1 MRGQEKR
8 KSPLAP
14 LFQRGEQE
22 GKSPLAPLFQRGEQE
37 NEENAMQVMEVLG
50 RVVML
55 PINALT
61 TGTEMV
67 AQSTKSVQKMAEKGV
82 ESVLGLES
90 SDDGHE
96 ADEG

>member
-1 MRGQEKR
+1 
-8 KSPLAP
+8 
-14 LFQRGEQE
+14 
-22 GKSPLAPLFQRGEQE
+22 
-37 NEENAMQVMEVLG
+37 MQVMEVLG

-55 PINALT
+55 PINVLT

-90 SDDGHE
+90 SDDDGHE
-96 ADEG
+96 AAEDGYGTDDHDRPDDDDD